1 MIFDLKKKY
10 INNVH
15 GKLDIQVNYNS
26 VKLLKKNLIKMYKL
40 WYKTTAK
47 FKKKYV
53 YIISP

>member
-1 MIFDLKKKY
+1 MIFDLKKT

-26 VKLLKKNLIKMYKL
+26 VKLLKKTWLKCTNFDIKQL
-40 WYKTTAK
+40 QSL
-47 FKKKYV
+47 KKKYV

>member
-40 WYKTTAK
+40 
-47 FKKKYV
+47 
-53 YIISP
+53 